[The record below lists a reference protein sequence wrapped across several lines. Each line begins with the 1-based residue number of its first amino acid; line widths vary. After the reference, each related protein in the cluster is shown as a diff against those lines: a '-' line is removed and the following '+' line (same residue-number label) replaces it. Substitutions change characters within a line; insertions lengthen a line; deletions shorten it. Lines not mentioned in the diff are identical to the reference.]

1 MNASVTINK
10 DDDTFVKPEISILM
24 EFSLEEAEYYFSNI
38 EKEIFNSVNYFKK
51 KTKERFGFCSDDDI
65 KRFKQD
71 SIITKQIKITNF
83 DLTEIK
89 KIVKL

>member
-1 MNASVTINK
+1 MNISVTVNK
-10 DDDTFVKPEISILM
+10 DDNIFIKPEISMSM

-38 EKEIFNSVNYFKK
+38 EKEIFNSVNNFKK

-65 KRFKQD
+65 KRFKQQ

-83 DLTEIK
+83 DLTNIK
-89 KIVKL
+89 